1 MTASPDAPHRQR
13 RFASFTITG
22 KSLDPEE
29 VSASL
34 RLSPSRAFKEGDRKG
49 TGGDRWGH
57 GLWSI
62 STEGVVEAAD
72 LEAHI
77 AWLLHQLEPARSE
90 LPGVLAEGAVK
101 GRIFCFFETEKM
113 NDGAEFSAALINRV
127 AALDLPIAL
136 DIYNSSL

>member
-1 MTASPDAPHRQR
+1 VTASPDAPHHQR

-29 VSASL
+29 VSAALS
-34 RLSPSRAFKEGDRKG
+34 LSPYRAFKAGDKKG
-49 TGGDRWGH
+49 TGDDRWSH

-62 STEGVVEAAD
+62 STEGVVEADD

-77 AWLLHQLEPARSE
+77 AWLLHQLEPEKSE
-90 LPGVLAEGAVK
+90 LVNVLTEERVK
-101 GRIFCFFETEKM
+101 ARILCFFEMEKM
-113 NDGAEFSAALINRV
+113 NDGVEFSAALINRL
-127 AALDLPIAL
+127 AALDLPVAL